1 MLKNFSQFLSK
12 YVDLVKNNRQIVYTL
27 FLAVVI
33 IFAFVWNAERFLQTA
48 NNTAERVE
56 MAGIGLMQ
64 DSFVIAASG
73 KINDDAFLQNAV
85 ASLKQMDDRGMIS
98 DISVVRMNGGIF
110 GTTTVVASL
119 NKSEIGKPDELDQ
132 TAVEQLSGTI
142 RTTSTIVPVQEQGE
156 RHWVAYRGILDQS
169 GNMVGYLIA
178 DFSMKSFD
186 DQALQE
192 MINSYLSLIVVLIF
206 ILFLLFRQARII
218 DYTVLYQK
226 LKEVDQMKDD
236 FLSMAAHELRTPLT
250 IIRGYVDLL
259 RGEKDPHSPKT
270 AENLQRIDASAAQ
283 LVTLVGDILDV
294 SRLEQGR
301 MKFDFAPVDVN
312 ETARTSTESFVPI
325 AKEKGLAIN
334 CESIDSLP
342 KISADPT
349 RLQQVLVNII
359 GNAVKYTPSGSVTV
373 KTSFDPLKKTVM
385 IRVSDT
391 GMGISAEDQ
400 TRLFGKFYRVKNV
413 ETESIQG
420 TGLGLW
426 ITNRIVTEMQG
437 TISVESIK
445 GKGTDFIITFPAL
458 MVK

>member
-1 MLKNFSQFLSK
+1 
-12 YVDLVKNNRQIVYTL
+12 
-27 FLAVVI
+27 
-33 IFAFVWNAERFLQTA
+33 
-48 NNTAERVE
+48 
-56 MAGIGLMQ
+56 
-64 DSFVIAASG
+64 
-73 KINDDAFLQNAV
+73 
-85 ASLKQMDDRGMIS
+85 
-98 DISVVRMNGGIF
+98 MNGGIF

-132 TAVEQLSGTI
+132 TAVERLSGTI

-312 ETARTSTESFVPI
+312 ETARTSTESFVLI